1 MAGDSSTRAVE
12 GLSVR
17 EVRYKDIPAIYEIER
32 LCFKDPYE
40 LPLLEMYYAISR
52 SLFLVAEKEGRVVGY
67 AIGLA
72 KKWGEGHVIS
82 IAVHPEWRRRG
93 VGKRL
98 MLQLLEKMR
107 RMGVRWVRLEVRVSN
122 EAAINLYRRLGFSI
136 EGVLKGYYRDGEDAY
151 LMIRVLEA

>member
-17 EVRYKDIPAIYEIER
+17 EVRYEDIPAIYEIER

-40 LPLLEMYYAISR
+40 LPLLQMYYAISR
-52 SLFLVAEKEGRVVGY
+52 SLFLVAEREGRVVGY

-93 VGKRL
+93 VGRRL
-98 MLQLLEKMR
+98 MLQLLERMR

-122 EAAINLYRRLGFSI
+122 EAAINLYRKLGFSI
-136 EGVLKGYYRDGEDAY
+136 EGVLKSYYRDGEDAY
-151 LMIRVLEA
+151 LMIKVLEA

>member
-151 LMIRVLEA
+151 LMIKVLEA

>member
-98 MLQLLEKMR
+98 MLELLEKMR

>member
-1 MAGDSSTRAVE
+1 M
-12 GLSVR
+12 
-17 EVRYKDIPAIYEIER
+17 
-32 LCFKDPYE
+32 
-40 LPLLEMYYAISR
+40 
-52 SLFLVAEKEGRVVGY
+52 
-67 AIGLA
+67 
-72 KKWGEGHVIS
+72 IS

-151 LMIRVLEA
+151 LMIKVLEA

>member
-40 LPLLEMYYAISR
+40 LPLLQMYYAISR
-52 SLFLVAEKEGRVVGY
+52 SLFLVSEREGRVVGY

-151 LMIRVLEA
+151 LMIKVLEA

>member
-17 EVRYKDIPAIYEIER
+17 EVRYEDIPAIYEIER

-40 LPLLEMYYAISR
+40 LPLLQMYYAISR
-52 SLFLVAEKEGRVVGY
+52 SLFLVAEREGRVVGY

-151 LMIRVLEA
+151 LMIKVLEA

>member
-17 EVRYKDIPAIYEIER
+17 EVRYEDIPAIYEIER

-40 LPLLEMYYAISR
+40 LPLLQMYYAISR

-136 EGVLKGYYRDGEDAY
+136 ERVLKGYYRDGEDAY
-151 LMIRVLEA
+151 LMIKVLEA